1 MPKIPIDYTSI
12 FVGQL
17 DAKTD
22 EIAIR
27 DRFCKYGNV
36 ICVQVLSKGGVL
48 GRTKAGESSFAFVKF
63 ESRESA
69 TKAVKAEVRSSSPST
84 FWEYGITI
92 LILERLDFRGSY
104 HPRSIS

>member
-27 DRFCKYGNV
+27 DRFCKYGN
-36 ICVQVLSKGGVL
+36 IIGVQVLSKGGVM
-48 GRTKAGESSFAFVKF
+48 GRAKAGESGFAFVKY
-63 ESRESA
+63 ESRDSA
-69 TKAVKAEVRSSSPST
+69 TKAVKAEVSRNPT
-84 FWEYGITI
+84 PRVPGIGC
-92 LILERLDFRGSY
+92 RN
-104 HPRSIS
+104 